1 MTTKTRIKTNTG
13 ANHNKKPAA
22 SKEKPVFPFVQNQ
35 VEPELEET
43 WQGGETSNAPTGVA
57 DMDNLVYL
65 YLSEMGQT
73 PKLNAA
79 EEKKLGSQIEQGS
92 YLNQLEVELSARSE
106 NAPQGNEIQF
116 ELLEGFLKTGK
127 VFEAVCHY
135 CRIREEY
142 TIAQKAAD
150 PGLHQSIDW
159 YLEPQLINYVADRT
173 GLDYARVEQ
182 SLIQLSLSNL
192 LIGWSLIKPAGQ
204 ANSIAEF
211 ARIVRSPEFKRE
223 LIQREI
229 EIAAHFKTIR
239 SRANEAGEHLI
250 VANLRLVVSI
260 AKKFVGR
267 GLSLSDLIQEGNL
280 GLIRTMKKFD
290 HRKNFKFST
299 YATWWIRQ
307 SISRAIADSSR
318 TIRLPV
324 HMVNTSKRLSATR
337 QKLFQEYGR
346 KPTNDEISQSMG
358 ISTPAVN
365 ALMEAIS
372 LEPVSLETPIGEDDD
387 QLSDC
392 IEDQSILRPEDEA
405 TQFFLSQQIR
415 ALINTLPER
424 EKQVIELRF
433 GLDNGTGRTLE
444 EVSQEMGI
452 TRERVRQIE
461 LKALKIL
468 RDPENKERLRDYLY

>member
-1 MTTKTRIKTNTG
+1 MTTKTRSRNDAGQIT
-13 ANHNKKPAA
+13 KKDA
-22 SKEKPVFPFVQNQ
+22 SKDRVIFPPMPQAETY
-35 VEPELEET
+35 VEESWPA
-43 WQGGETSNAPTGVA
+43 GESHNAPTGVA

-79 EEKKLGSQIEQGS
+79 EEKRLGSRIEQGNYLNQIEQDLAVKADSSPMG
-92 YLNQLEVELSARSE
+92 R
-106 NAPQGNEIQF
+106 
-116 ELLEGFLKTGK
+116 ELLTELVGRFVNAGSI
-127 VFEAVCHY
+127 FDAVCKY
-135 CRIREEY
+135 CGINQEN
-142 TIAQKAAD
+142 TIAQRAAD
-150 PGLHQSIDW
+150 PELHVAIDG
-159 YLEPQLINYVADRT
+159 YMDPQLINDIAAKS
-173 GLDYARVEQ
+173 GLDYVRTEQ
-182 SLIQLSLSNL
+182 ALIQLSLTNL
-192 LIGWSLIKPAGQ
+192 LIDWTLIGPGGQ
-204 ANSIAEF
+204 ARNMAEF
-211 ARIVRSPEFKRE
+211 ARVVKTSEFKRKLCE
-223 LIQREI
+223 
-229 EIAAHFKTIR
+229 
-239 SRANEAGEHLI
+239 NEARIGTHFRNVKTSATEAGDHLI

-337 QKLFQEYGR
+337 QRLFQEFGR
-346 KPTNDEISQSMG
+346 KPSNDEISKAMG
-358 ISTPAVN
+358 ITTADVN
-365 ALMEAIS
+365 SLLEAMS

-392 IEDQSILRPEDEA
+392 IEDQSIPRPEDEA
-405 TQFFLSQQIR
+405 TQALLSQQIR
-415 ALINTLPER
+415 DVINTLPER

-444 EVSQEMGI
+444 EVSQELNI

-468 RDPENKERLRDYLY
+468 RDPENKAKLRDYLY

>member
-1 MTTKTRIKTNTG
+1 MTTRTRTKSDTSVKTPKGTSEDRLLFPVIK
-13 ANHNKKPAA
+13 
-22 SKEKPVFPFVQNQ
+22 NQ
-35 VEPELEET
+35 IEPEIEEN
-43 WQGGETSNAPTGVA
+43 WQSSESHSAPTGVA

-79 EEKKLGSQIEQGS
+79 EEKKLGSRIEQGN
-92 YLNQLEVELSARSE
+92 YLNQLENELAAKNE
-106 NAPQGNEIQF
+106 NTPLSGEIMA
-116 ELLEGFLKTGK
+116 ELIGRFINAGK
-127 VFEAVCHY
+127 VFDVVWRVCG
-135 CRIREEY
+135 IQEKY
-142 TIAQKAAD
+142 TIAQKAQD
-150 PGLHQSIDW
+150 PALHLAIDS
-159 YLEPQLINYVADRT
+159 YLEPQLINQVVEKT
-173 GLDYARVEQ
+173 TLDYVRVEQ
-182 SLIQLSLSNL
+182 ALIQLSLSNL
-192 LIGWSLIKPAGQ
+192 LIDWNLVNTAGQ
-204 ANSIAEF
+204 AKSIAELS
-211 ARIVRSPEFKRE
+211 RLVRTPEFKGE
-223 LIQREI
+223 LSKNESHM
-229 EIAAHFKTIR
+229 AAHFKAIKN
-239 SRANEAGEHLI
+239 RATEAGDHLI

-337 QKLFQEYGR
+337 QRLFQEFGR
-346 KPTNDEISQSMG
+346 KPTNEELSASMG
-358 ISTPAVN
+358 ISTSDVSS
-365 ALMEAIS
+365 LLEAMS

-392 IEDQSILRPEDEA
+392 IEDQSIPRPEDEA
-405 TQFFLSQQIR
+405 TQAFLCQQIR
-415 ALINTLPER
+415 SVINTLPER
-424 EKQVIELRF
+424 ERQVIELRF

-444 EVSQEMGI
+444 EVSQELGI

-468 RDPENKERLRDYLY
+468 RDPENKAKLRDYLY